1 MLSLSLSNH
10 VPPLTLSSHHERRTL
25 NLKLSCRS
33 SLLFHQL
40 FRAKLVSNSSPG
52 VVAVSAS
59 SSPFAVPESV
69 DEDHFDDELRRLLAL
84 VPEEIRRTLEEHP
97 EIGEL
102 IEVVLDLGRKPL
114 ARFPSGDFIISDD
127 AVRVKDLQFAVS
139 QVGEFTNDNRAG
151 ISRTLHRISAIRNR
165 KGEIIGLTCRVGR
178 SVRGSANL
186 LRDLVQD
193 GNSLL
198 LIGPPGVGKTTM
210 IREVARMLGNDYE
223 KRVMI
228 VDTSNEIGGDGD
240 IPHPG
245 IGNARRMQVPNS
257 DIQHKVLIEAVEN
270 HMPQVI
276 VIDEIGTKLEAIAA
290 STIAERGIQL
300 VATAHGA
307 TIENLIKNPS
317 LDLLVG
323 GVQSVTLGDEEATRR
338 GGTKTVL
345 ERKGP
350 PTFTC
355 GAEIVSKTEVRVHRS
370 LEATVDAVLAGRLPN
385 VEIRKI
391 NSHGVEVIMEKK
403 EPLMDVTTLD
413 KKHEEE
419 TLDVSKLIKEET
431 ISAVL
436 PTKEITE
443 AESSEHETP
452 MYLYV
457 YGIAESTVL
466 QAIKTLEMEIAVE
479 ITDNISEAEALLALQ
494 SKIRKNPRIKSLA
507 TSHGIPVY
515 VTKTS
520 SGIQVAKA
528 IRELLTDYEDG
539 LGEFGSEDRPKLSE
553 KMDALEEARLAIE
566 RIVIPEK
573 EPVDLLPRPRKIVSF
588 QGNLVRKYNLRSERQ
603 WRGDEVYLRILP
615 YGMDEDKNKED
626 EDEEEEVV
634 EEENGGELEEF
645 GCVTEESNGLPYSI
659 DRLPLLP
666 D

>member
-1 MLSLSLSNH
+1 
-10 VPPLTLSSHHERRTL
+10 
-25 NLKLSCRS
+25 
-33 SLLFHQL
+33 
-40 FRAKLVSNSSPG
+40 
-52 VVAVSAS
+52 
-59 SSPFAVPESV
+59 
-69 DEDHFDDELRRLLAL
+69 
-84 VPEEIRRTLEEHP
+84 
-97 EIGEL
+97 
-102 IEVVLDLGRKPL
+102 
-114 ARFPSGDFIISDD
+114 
-127 AVRVKDLQFAVS
+127 
-139 QVGEFTNDNRAG
+139 
-151 ISRTLHRISAIRNR
+151 
-165 KGEIIGLTCRVGR
+165 
-178 SVRGSANL
+178 
-186 LRDLVQD
+186 
-193 GNSLL
+193 
-198 LIGPPGVGKTTM
+198 M

-338 GGTKTVL
+338 GGQKTVL

-350 PTFTC
+350 PTFNC
-355 GAEIVSKTEVRVHRS
+355 GAEIVSKTEVRVHRR

-385 VEIRKI
+385 VEIRKVK
-391 NSHGVEVIMEKK
+391 SHGVEVIMEK
-403 EPLMDVTTLD
+403 EPFIDETTVD
-413 KKHEEE
+413 NIHEEE
-419 TLDVSKLIKEET
+419 TLDVSKLTNEET
-431 ISAVL
+431 VSEVL

-443 AESSEHETP
+443 AESSGQETL

-466 QAIKTLEMEIAVE
+466 QAIKQLEMETAVE
-479 ITDNISEAEALLALQ
+479 LTDDISEAEAILALQ
-494 SKIRKNPRIKSLA
+494 AKIRKNPRIKALA

-515 VTKTS
+515 VTKTN

-528 IRELLTDYEDG
+528 IRALLTDYEDG
-539 LGEFGSEDRPKLSE
+539 LGEFGSEERLKLSE

-566 RIVIPEK
+566 RIVIPKK
-573 EPVDLLPRPRKIVSF
+573 ETADLLPRQPKIVSL
-588 QGNLVRKYNLRSERQ
+588 QGKLVRKYNLRSERK
-603 WRGDEVYLRILP
+603 WREDEMYLRIIP
-615 YGMDEDKNKED
+615 YGTEEDRDDGED
-626 EDEEEEVV
+626 EGEV
-634 EEENGGELEEF
+634 EEENGEELDEF
-645 GCVTEESNGLPYSI
+645 GCSTGESNGSPYGI

>member
-10 VPPLTLSSHHERRTL
+10 VPPLTLLSHHERRTL
-25 NLKLSCRS
+25 ELRFRS

-52 VVAVSAS
+52 VVAISAS
-59 SSPFAVPESV
+59 SSPVAVLESGE
-69 DEDHFDDELRRLLAL
+69 EDHFDDELRRLLAL

-97 EIGEL
+97 EISEL

-127 AVRVKDLQFAVS
+127 AVRVKDLQFA
-139 QVGEFTNDNRAG
+139 FTNDNRAG

-210 IREVARMLGNDYE
+210 IREVARMLGDDYE

-276 VIDEIGTKLEAIAA
+276 VIDEIGTILEAIAA

-391 NSHGVEVIMEKK
+391 NSHGVEVIVEKK
-403 EPLMDVTTLD
+403 EPSVDVVTLD
-413 KKHEEE
+413 KKHEAE
-419 TLDVSKLIKEET
+419 TLDVLKLTEDET
-431 ISAVL
+431 ISEVL
-436 PTKEITE
+436 PAKEITE

-588 QGNLVRKYNLRSERQ
+588 QGNLVRKYNLRSERH

-615 YGMDEDKNKED
+615 YGMDEDKDD
-626 EDEEEEVV
+626 EDEEEVV

-645 GCVTEESNGLPYSI
+645 DCVTDESNGLPYGI